1 MVSSPSSVL
10 LVPELADND
19 LKDLSKIWLKPYVE
33 TDDDKQVKQMLY
45 QFYSLHFPDT
55 KCIDVHEDGI
65 PANHKC
71 W

>member
-10 LVPELADND
+10 LVPGLADND
-19 LKDLSKIWLKPYVE
+19 LKDLSKIWLKPCLE

-45 QFYSLHFPDT
+45 QFYSLNFPDT
-55 KCIDVHEDGI
+55 KYIDVHEDGI

-71 W
+71 

>member
-1 MVSSPSSVL
+1 
-10 LVPELADND
+10 
-19 LKDLSKIWLKPYVE
+19 
-33 TDDDKQVKQMLY
+33 MLY
-45 QFYSLHFPDT
+45 QFYSLNFPDT